1 MSWLPKNRVVVPTD
15 FSEESIAAVDTALQM
30 AAGPSSIHVV
40 HVLPELVVIEPSVA
54 WATID
59 DEDRVRNTQTQLEAT
74 FEAEKYRGLNV
85 KVLVGDP
92 GHSVADYAQ
101 ENGADLIVLPSHGR
115 TGLKRMLIGSVAER
129 VVRLAHCPVLVL
141 RK

>member
-1 MSWLPKNRVVVPTD
+1 MNWLPKQSVVVPTD
-15 FSEESIAAVDTALQM
+15 FSGESLAAVDLALQL
-30 AAGPSSIHVV
+30 AAGASAVHVV

-54 WATID
+54 WATIE
-59 DEDRVRNTQTQLEAT
+59 DEDRIEAT
-74 FEAEKYRGLNV
+74 ERQLAAALEAEKYQGVTV

-92 GHSVADYAQ
+92 GHSIADYAQ
-101 ENGADLIVLPSHGR
+101 DLGADLIVLPSHGR

-129 VVRLAHCPVLVL
+129 VVRLAHCPVLVI